1 MKKTLTRILTLTL
14 AVLLALSLF
23 ACAKTDDKGDA
34 TNDVSTTN
42 APDNTAAPA
51 PEAEPDSDLEI
62 KVYALNGTTALGMAQ
77 LMSRQKAGTTG
88 MNYNISTHAAAD
100 AITGAIISGE
110 CAIAALPTNVAVKLY
125 HKSSG
130 KLQLLALN
138 TLGVLYLLTPDGENI
153 TSLDQLSGKTIYLPG
168 AGSNPEYI
176 TSALLSSAGVKEYHL
191 DTTSFPSPDALVAAV
206 AAGQAQYA
214 VLPEP
219 KVSAATAQNSSIKVA
234 LDLTAEWEK
243 LNGEGTLVQGCL
255 VVNTAFA
262 KAHPTEIA
270 RFLSDYEQSVNFIRE
285 GSDEA
290 ISMIV
295 DAKIIPAAPIAKK
308 ALPKCNICFIAGA
321 DMKPLMNTFCEKI
334 FAADNSSIGKM
345 PDDGFYYVG

>member
-34 TNDVSTTN
+34 TNDTSATN
-42 APDNTAAPA
+42 APDSTAAPT

-206 AAGQAQYA
+206 AAGKAQYA

>member
-34 TNDVSTTN
+34 TNDTSATN
-42 APDNTAAPA
+42 APDSTAAPT
-51 PEAEPDSDLEI
+51 PEAEPDSNLEI

-176 TSALLSSAGVKEYHL
+176 TSALLSSAGVNANL

>member
-34 TNDVSTTN
+34 TNDTSATN
-42 APDNTAAPA
+42 APDSTAAPT
-51 PEAEPDSDLEI
+51 PEAEPDSNLEI

-125 HKSSG
+125 HKSGG

-176 TSALLSSAGVKEYHL
+176 TSALLSSAGVNANL

-308 ALPKCNICFIAGA
+308 ALPKCNICFIDGA

>member
-23 ACAKTDDKGDA
+23 ACAKTDDKEDA
-34 TNDVSTTN
+34 TNDTSATN
-42 APDNTAAPA
+42 APDSTAAPT
-51 PEAEPDSDLEI
+51 PEAEPDSNLEI

-138 TLGVLYLLTPDGENI
+138 TLGVLYLLTPDGENV

-176 TSALLSSAGVKEYHL
+176 TSALLSSAGVKANL

-270 RFLSDYEQSVNFIRE
+270 RFLSDYEQSVNFIKE

-308 ALPKCNICFIAGA
+308 ALPKCNICFIAGS

>member
-51 PEAEPDSDLEI
+51 PEAEPDSNLEI

>member
-42 APDNTAAPA
+42 APDSTAAPT
-51 PEAEPDSDLEI
+51 PEAEPDSNLEI

-176 TSALLSSAGVKEYHL
+176 TSALLSSAGVNTNL

-270 RFLSDYEQSVNFIRE
+270 RFLSDYEQSVNFIKE

>member
-34 TNDVSTTN
+34 TNDTSATN
-42 APDNTAAPA
+42 APDSTAAPT
-51 PEAEPDSDLEI
+51 PEAEPDSNLEI

-125 HKSSG
+125 HKSGG

-153 TSLDQLSGKTIYLPG
+153 ISLDQLSGKTIYLPG

-176 TSALLSSAGVKEYHL
+176 TSALLSSAGVNANL

>member
-42 APDNTAAPA
+42 APDSTAAPT
-51 PEAEPDSDLEI
+51 PEAEPDSNLEI

-125 HKSSG
+125 HKSGG

-206 AAGQAQYA
+206 AAGKAQYA